1 MGKTIAKTSNSANL
15 SRPALTP
22 EASENEC
29 IALAA
34 KLAKQQLQDGTASSQ
49 VITHYLK
56 LGSPKARLEQQKL
69 EKEIELMDAK
79 AKALSSFEHFAEL
92 QEAAIKAMRMYTGHD
107 DGDEEDE
114 E

>member
-1 MGKTIAKTSNSANL
+1 MGKTIAKTSNSVEL

-22 EASENEC
+22 EADENEC

-34 KLAKQQLQDGTASSQ
+34 KLARQQLRDGTASSQ

-56 LGSPKARLEQQKL
+56 LGSPRARLEQKKL
-69 EKEIELMDAK
+69 EKEIDLMDAK
-79 AKALSSFEHFAEL
+79 AKALNSFEHIAAL
-92 QEAAIKAMRMYTGHD
+92 QEEAIKAMRSYSGY